1 MTKHFSPNQTD
12 QIAAEARLEAAVQR
26 LDNAA
31 NPFTKAFGRL
41 GVWAARNDATDSA
54 EHVDM
59 VGLLRT
65 MEQQSEQPP
74 VQQ

>member
-1 MTKHFSPNQTD
+1 MTEHFTPHQTD

-26 LDNAA
+26 LANAH
-31 NPFTKAFGRL
+31 NPLTRAFGRL
-41 GVWAARNDATDSA
+41 GVWAARSEATDSA

-74 VQQ
+74 IQP